1 MRSDLG
7 GTALPSHP
15 AEPGASRGGAVI
27 ALLRENGHLSRQL
40 LRPRLKALDL
50 SSAEGRAL
58 MYLGSNPGIVQGRLA
73 ELLEVQPIALTRVID
88 RLEARG
94 CVERR
99 LSETDRRLR
108 LLVLTDTGQDMVRR
122 LHEVHDTLNGS
133 IVARLSAA
141 DLTRFAAALAD
152 VNGALRQLL

>member
-7 GTALPSHP
+7 GGAQPNPS
-15 AEPGASRGGAVI
+15 AEPGASAGGEVI

-40 LRPRLKALDL
+40 LRRRLKALDL

-122 LHEVHDTLNGS
+122 LHEVHDRLNSS
-133 IVARLSAA
+133 IVSRLSAA
-141 DLTRFAAALAD
+141 DLARFAAALTD
-152 VNGALRQLL
+152 VNETLRQLL